1 MQSRLWAGAAL
12 EAAWSVVI
20 CRGAWGLA
28 GSGGRV
34 WVGSARLFA
43 LESAFLRVV
52 CELVVGGLGA
62 RPWEAAC
69 VPWLAA

>member
-1 MQSRLWAGAAL
+1 M
-12 EAAWSVVI
+12 
-20 CRGAWGLA
+20 
-28 GSGGRV
+28 
-34 WVGSARLFA
+34 WVGSVRLFA